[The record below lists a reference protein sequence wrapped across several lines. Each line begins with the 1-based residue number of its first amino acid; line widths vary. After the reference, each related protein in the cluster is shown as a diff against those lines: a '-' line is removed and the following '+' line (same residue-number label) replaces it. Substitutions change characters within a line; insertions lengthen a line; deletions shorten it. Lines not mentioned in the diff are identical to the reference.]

1 MGKRLLL
8 AGLILIAIALLLN
21 LPGILRQIHGEQV
34 ISQYDCLDREREC
47 LGAST
52 SVGQIA
58 LSIEPV
64 SLPAMQPL
72 SLTVNVSDRRV
83 ESVKLQFIGRDMN
96 MGLQP
101 VTLIRN
107 ADNKDLWQGEGVI
120 SLCTVDADMVWL
132 ARVTVMASGK
142 PYVVE
147 FVLGPATH

>member
-21 LPGILRQIHGEQV
+21 LPGILRQINGEPAV
-34 ISQYDCLDREREC
+34 RQYDCLDREQEC
-47 LGAST
+47 LAAST
-52 SVGQIA
+52 SIGQVS
-58 LSIEPV
+58 LSIEPA

-72 SLTVNVSDRRV
+72 SLTVNASDRRV
-83 ESVKLQFIGRDMN
+83 DSVNLQFIGRDMN

-101 VTLIRN
+101 VPLIRN
-107 ADNKDLWQGEGVI
+107 ADHPDLWQGEGVI

-147 FVLGPATH
+147 FVLGAATH

>member
-21 LPGILRQIHGEQV
+21 LPGILRQINGEQAV
-34 ISQYDCLDREREC
+34 GQYDCLDREREC
-47 LGAST
+47 LAAST
-52 SVGQIA
+52 SFGLIA

-72 SLTVNVSDRRV
+72 SLTVNVPDRRV
-83 ESVKLQFIGRDMN
+83 EFVKLQFVGRDMN

-101 VTLIRN
+101 VTLIQN
-107 ADNKDLWQGEGVI
+107 ADNPDLWQGEGVI

-147 FVLGPATH
+147 FVLGPAAH